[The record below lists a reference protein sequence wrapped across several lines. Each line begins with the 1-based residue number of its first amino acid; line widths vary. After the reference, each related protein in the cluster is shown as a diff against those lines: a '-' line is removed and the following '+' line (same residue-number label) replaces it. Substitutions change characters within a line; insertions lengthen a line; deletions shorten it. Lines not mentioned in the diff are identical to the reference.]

1 MRETLPIT
9 RTLLLLASLGL
20 VLVAGARA
28 QETSLMLQ
36 GGEPLGLGVSRQIP
50 NASPS
55 ASFFAPRVLS
65 VSLPSRSGNEILPTE
80 PKANRRELAV
90 NSGNVVSLYDCDFGE
105 NWDKNYDR
113 WPDGWTRE
121 ISAKYPHY
129 LKIGIVP
136 LAADGDKFDGLADQ
150 ALRITLDGGAA
161 WLRSPE
167 IPVNPLFMYLVEVN
181 VRSTALKHDQVWISM
196 TYYDAK
202 RQAIASVESRR
213 VRGTQ
218 GWEKLAIGPVLPPK
232 NTITYVV
239 LELHVEP
246 EDKAADL
253 RGTIEFTNLRLG
265 RFPKITLA
273 SNRADRIYI
282 DPERPEIIC
291 EASGFQDPAAR
302 IVFEL
307 LDLNKVV
314 LAKTEKPLRR
324 AEETPQLAVSAK
336 PQASAAPTEKSDS
349 SAAKSIANDA
359 PVYSGNVSWKP
370 PIKEPGYYYVRVQM
384 PGELGTIN
392 TRELSLIILRPLPG
406 QTSGEFGWSL
416 PDGEG
421 PLSIGELADLA
432 GQGGIHYLKMPVWSS
447 SEKPARMEQLLWL
460 SERLSLKR
468 IQMVGMLSDPPELVR
483 NAVSGGNIDLAAGIF
498 SAPEQVWYP
507 SLEPLITRLSVRVA
521 HWQLGGDTDQSFTGY
536 AEGNQRIVLL
546 RKLFSRFGQQLRFS
560 VGWDW
565 LRELPEE
572 KPAWDTAVLGA
583 KPGLTAEEQTAYLAA
598 TTHVPVKRWVLI
610 EPIPAEQYSLEA
622 RIADLTQRM
631 ITAKAGRAD
640 GIFVP
645 RLFSDSTG
653 LLNSDGTAGPLFVPW
668 RTVCYQLSGSEF
680 LGSLPLDPSIKNYIF
695 QRRDETTLAIWSAHD
710 QEVRLQLGHDAKLL
724 TPWGQEL
731 TPRREGDEVV
741 LQLTNT
747 PILVTHVHSGLV
759 RLQMSAALA
768 KTRWASFFG
777 RPQANAIILTNGFG
791 QSVSGKVRLVWPEAW
806 HLPDRELPFKI
817 SPRDTIQVPF
827 EVTLPINAGT
837 GRQTIGIEFEVSAE
851 RTYRFRT
858 TREID
863 VGLDD
868 LFAEFETRMTSSG
881 DLEVEQRLTN
891 RTDETVNFKCYLY
904 APGERKR
911 ITLQVLDHA
920 QGIDVKI
927 FQIPNAADLVGR
939 ELDIRLLEVGGSRI
953 LNYRVKVKP

>member
-1 MRETLPIT
+1 MHETLPIT

-28 QETSLMLQ
+28 QDDAAKIP
-36 GGEPLGLGVSRQIP
+36 GGEPLGFAPPGNRSPAQSISLP
-50 NASPS
+50 NKAGKDASPE
-55 ASFFAPRVLS
+55 
-65 VSLPSRSGNEILPTE
+65 G
-80 PKANRRELAV
+80 PKANRHELAV
-90 NSGNVVSLYDCDFGE
+90 SSGNVVSLYDCDFGE

-136 LAADGDKFDGLADQ
+136 IEQDPAAVTKVEGLAAQ
-150 ALRITLDGGAA
+150 ALRINLDGGAA
-161 WLRSPE
+161 LLRSPE
-167 IPVNPLFMYLVEVN
+167 IPVNPLFMYQVGVN
-181 VRSTALKHDQVWISM
+181 LRVPALKHDRVWISM
-196 TYYDAK
+196 TYFDAK
-202 RQAIASVESRR
+202 RQSIASVESQR

-218 GWEKLAIGPVLPPK
+218 GWENLSIGPVLPPK
-232 NTITYVV
+232 NTVTYVV

-246 EDKAADL
+246 EDKTADL
-253 RGTIEFTNLRLG
+253 RGSIEFTNLRVG

-307 LDLNKVV
+307 LDLNKNS

-324 AEETPQLAVSAK
+324 AEETPQLAVPAK
-336 PQASAAPTEKSDS
+336 QQAEAKASEKSES
-349 SAAKSIANDA
+349 PVSQAVTVDA
-359 PVYSGNVSWKP
+359 LVYSGNVSWKP
-370 PIKEPGYYYVRVQM
+370 PINEPGYYYVRVQM

-392 TRELSLIILRPLPG
+392 MRELSLIILRPLPG

-416 PDGEG
+416 PEGEG

-468 IQMVGMLSDPPELVR
+468 IQLVGMLSDPPESVR
-483 NAVSGGNIDLAAGIF
+483 SAVSGGNIDLAAGIF
-498 SAPEQVWYP
+498 STPEQVWYP
-507 SLEPLITRLSVRVA
+507 SLEPLISRLSVRVA

-536 AEGNQRIVLL
+536 EEGNARITLL

-565 LRELPEE
+565 LRELPSE
-572 KPAWDTAVLGA
+572 KPAWDTAVLGT

-598 TTHVPVKRWVLI
+598 TATVPVKRWVLI
-610 EPIPAEQYSLEA
+610 EPIPAEHYALET

-653 LLNSDGTAGPLFVPW
+653 LLNSDGSAGPLFVPW

-680 LGSLPLDPSIKNYIF
+680 LGSLSLDPSIKNYIF
-695 QRRDETTLAIWSAHD
+695 QRRDETTMAIWSTHD
-710 QEVRLQLGHDAKLL
+710 QEVRLQLGHDVKLL

-731 TPRREGDEVV
+731 APRREGEEVV

-747 PILVTHVHSGLV
+747 PVLVTRVHTGLV
-759 RLQMSAALA
+759 KLQMSAALA

-777 RPQANAIILTNGFG
+777 RPQSNAIVLSNGFG
-791 QSVSGKVRLVWPEAW
+791 QSVSGKVRIVWPQAW
-806 HLPDRELPFKI
+806 HVADRELPFKI

-827 EVTLPINAGT
+827 EITLPINAGT
-837 GRQTIGIEFEVSAE
+837 GQQTVGIEFEVNAE

-868 LFAEFETRMTSSG
+868 LFAEFETRMTTNG

-891 RTDETVNFKCYLY
+891 RTDETVNFKCYLQ
-904 APGERKR
+904 APGPRKR
-911 ITLQVLDHA
+911 MTLQVLDHG

-927 FQIPNAADLVGR
+927 FQIPHAEDLIGTD
-939 ELDIRLLEVGGSRI
+939 LKLQLMEVNGSRV
-953 LNYRVKVKP
+953 LNYMVKVKP

>member
-20 VLVAGARA
+20 VLVASARA
-28 QETSLMLQ
+28 QT
-36 GGEPLGLGVSRQIP
+36 PFTT
-50 NASPS
+50 PS
-55 ASFFAPRVLS
+55 ANFFAPRVLN
-65 VSLPSRSGNEILPTE
+65 VSLPSSSGNEILPSE

-105 NWDKNYDR
+105 NWDKNFDR

-136 LAADGDKFDGLADQ
+136 IEADGDKVEGLAPQ

-181 VRSTALKHDQVWISM
+181 IRIPALKHDRAWMSM

-213 VRGTQ
+213 VRGTH
-218 GWEKLAIGPVLPPK
+218 GWEKLSIGPVLPPK
-232 NTITYVV
+232 NTITHVV

-246 EDKAADL
+246 EDKTSDL
-253 RGTIEFTNLRLG
+253 RGTIDFTNLRLG

-282 DPERPEIIC
+282 DPERPEITC

-307 LDLNKVV
+307 LDLNKVS
-314 LAKTEKPLRR
+314 LAKTERPLRR
-324 AEETPQLAVSAK
+324 AEETPQLVVPAK
-336 PQASAAPTEKSDS
+336 PQAITTPIENSEAPVTPKL
-349 SAAKSIANDA
+349 APLDA
-359 PVYSGNVSWKP
+359 PVYSGTVSWKP
-370 PIKEPGYYYVRVQM
+370 PIREPGYYYVRVQM

-416 PDGEG
+416 PEGEG

-521 HWQLGGDTDQSFTGY
+521 HWQLGSDTDQSFTGY

-546 RKLFSRFGQQLRFS
+546 RKLFSRFGQQLKFS

-565 LRELPEE
+565 LRELPSE
-572 KPAWDTAVLGA
+572 KPAWDTAVLGT

-598 TTHVPVKRWVLI
+598 TAAVPVKRWVLI
-610 EPIPAEQYSLEA
+610 EPIPAEEYALEA

-653 LLNSDGTAGPLFVPW
+653 LLNSDGSAGPLFVPW

-680 LGSLPLDPSIKNYIF
+680 LGSLPLDPTVKNYIF

-710 QEVRLQLGHDAKLL
+710 QEVRLQLGHDVKLL

-747 PILVTHVHSGLV
+747 PILVTHVHTGLV
-759 RLQMSAALA
+759 RLQMSAQLA

-777 RPQANAIILTNGFG
+777 RPQSNAIILTNGFG

-806 HLPDRELPFKI
+806 HIPDRELPFKI
-817 SPRDTIQVPF
+817 SPRDTIHVPF

-837 GRQTIGIEFEVSAE
+837 GKQTIGIEFEVDAE
-851 RTYRFRT
+851 RRYRFRT
-858 TREID
+858 TRDVD

-868 LFAEFETRMTSSG
+868 LFAEFETRMTSKG

-911 ITLQVLDHA
+911 MTLQVLDHG

-927 FQIPNAADLVGR
+927 FQLPNAADLVGR
-939 ELDIRLLEVGGSRI
+939 DLDIRLLEVGGARI

>member
-1 MRETLPIT
+1 M
-9 RTLLLLASLGL
+9 LLLASLGF

-28 QETSLMLQ
+28 QDILP
-36 GGEPLGLGVSRQIP
+36 GGEPLGFAGS
-50 NASPS
+50 SPS
-55 ASFFAPRVLS
+55 AAEHGSPARN
-65 VSLPSRSGNEILPTE
+65 VSLPNRGSKEAHADT
-80 PKANRRELAV
+80 PKAGRRELAV
-90 NSGNVVSLYDCDFGE
+90 NSGNILSLYDCDFGE

-121 ISAKYPHY
+121 ISSKYPHY

-136 LAADGDKFDGLADQ
+136 IDPEPGTDTKLAGIAAQ
-150 ALRITLDGGAA
+150 ALRINLDGGAA

-167 IPVNPLFMYLVEVN
+167 IPVNPLFMYQVDVN
-181 VRSTALKHDQVWISM
+181 VRISALKHDRVWMSM

-202 RQAIASVESRR
+202 RQSIAAVESRR
-213 VRGTQ
+213 MRGTQ
-218 GWEKLAIGPVLPPK
+218 GWEKLSIGPVLPPK

-246 EDKAADL
+246 EDKTADL
-253 RGTIEFTNLRLG
+253 RGTIEFTNLHLG

-307 LDLNKVV
+307 LDLNKVS
-314 LAKTEKPLRR
+314 LAIVEKPLRR
-324 AEETPQLAVSAK
+324 AEETPQLAVPPKPANENEATSAEA
-336 PQASAAPTEKSDS
+336 PLARAPT
-349 SAAKSIANDA
+349 ANDA
-359 PVYSGNVSWKP
+359 PVYSGSVSWKP
-370 PIKEPGYYYVRVQM
+370 PINSPGYYYVRVQM

-392 TRELSLIILRPLPG
+392 RRELSLIILRPLPG
-406 QTSGEFGWSL
+406 QSAGEFGWSM
-416 PDGEG
+416 PEGEG

-468 IQMVGMLSDPPELVR
+468 IQMVGMLSDPPEIVR

-507 SLEPLITRLSVRVA
+507 SLEPLISRLSVRVA

-560 VGWDW
+560 IGWDW

-583 KPGLTAEEQTAYLAA
+583 KPGLTADEQTAYLDA
-598 TTHVPVKRWVLI
+598 TANVPVKRWVLI
-610 EPIPAEQYSLEA
+610 EPIPAEEFSLET

-631 ITAKAGRAD
+631 ITAKAGRAE

-653 LLNSDGTAGPLFVPW
+653 LLNSDGSAGPLFVPW

-680 LGSLPLDPSIKNYIF
+680 MGSLPLDPSIKNYIF
-695 QRRDETTLAIWSAHD
+695 HRRDESTMAIWSAHD
-710 QEVRLQLGHDAKLL
+710 QEVRLQLGHDVKLL

-747 PILVTHVHSGLV
+747 PVLVTHVHTGLV
-759 RLQMSAALA
+759 RLQMSTTLA

-777 RPQANAIILTNGFG
+777 RPQSNALVLTNGFG
-791 QSVSGKVRLVWPEAW
+791 QSVSGKVRLIWPEAW

-837 GRQTIGIEFEVSAE
+837 GRQTVVMEFEVAAE

-858 TREID
+858 TRDID

-868 LFAEFETRMTSSG
+868 LFAEFETRLTSKG
-881 DLEVEQRLTN
+881 DLEIEQRLTN
-891 RTDETVNFKCYLY
+891 RTDETVSFKCYLY
-904 APGERKR
+904 APGRKR
-911 ITLQVLDHA
+911 LTLQVLDHG

-927 FQIPNAADLVGR
+927 FQLPNAAELVGKD
-939 ELDIRLLEVGGSRI
+939 LQLRLMEVNGARI
-953 LNYRVKVKP
+953 LNYAVKVKP